1 MSEYLVISAI
11 GKDKPGI
18 VNEISAVILNN
29 QCNIDD
35 SRMTVLGGEFA
46 LILLVSGNWNAINKL
61 EELIPALALQSG
73 MTIICKRTEPRDIKQ
88 DRIPYLVEVIS
99 IDHPGIVSAIAE
111 FFSARNIN
119 IEDMNTSSYAAAHT
133 GTKMFSVNMTIS
145 IPSSLHLGDL
155 REQFTEFCD
164 SLNLDAFMEPAK
176 H

>member
-11 GKDKPGI
+11 GQDKPGI
-18 VNEISAVILNN
+18 VNELSAVILNN

-46 LILLVSGNWNAINKL
+46 LILLVSGNWNAISKL
-61 EELIPALALQSG
+61 EELLPALALQSG
-73 MTIICKRTEPRDIKQ
+73 MTIIAKRTEPRNIKN

-111 FFSARNIN
+111 FFSTRNIN
-119 IEDMNTSSYAAAHT
+119 IEDMNTSNYAAAHT